1 MEILMTQRC
10 CFNMKNL
17 ILLALLVPSFS
28 FAQVTER
35 SFEALVRND
44 NERPEIEQVVL
55 KNLVSND
62 SFDGEHFRIVKGKAD
77 EAIRFDEEE
86 EGLRFRAATVYHHL
100 TIARNYFIEK
110 MKSDYVAQI
119 PKMTIRIEHTNQ
131 FHANGPFANDA
142 KEPQYNNALTIPGG
156 KNFRTGKEWGT
167 EIWFRPSKKIHLR
180 DLKTN
185 NLQAQEFH
193 VLMASFRKQTHMQT
207 IQAFLT
213 GAVMA
218 ATKDN
223 SAFFEIKNVV
233 RVVGASVVME
243 AGYQFFDP
251 ITKLFTRKWYWLD
264 TALVPE
270 IIYHEYSH
278 VALSDHLGLDG
289 STAIVEGMADF
300 FAGKIADSPKL
311 ATHIKKYN
319 TYNGKDATRKQEYKI
334 QMEQGEM
341 ANTDFVFGL
350 LWSMGEIVGK
360 SNEESFMFELRK
372 KTKPNDYIRKEF
384 IEALLQNCDEHCTS
398 PFTDKLRILKALNLK
413 GL

>member
-1 MEILMTQRC
+1 
-10 CFNMKNL
+10 MKTL
-17 ILLALLVPSFS
+17 IALALLVPSFS

-55 KNLVSND
+55 KDLTSND
-62 SFDGEHFRIVKGKAD
+62 SFDGEYFKIVQGKSD
-77 EAIRFDEEE
+77 EAVKFDAEQE
-86 EGLRFRAATVYHHL
+86 LTFRAATVYYHL

-110 MKSDYVAQI
+110 MKSEHIAKM
-119 PKMTIRIEHTNQ
+119 PKMTIRIDHFNQ

-142 KEPQYNNALTIPGG
+142 KEPQYNNALTVPGG
-156 KNFRTGKEWGT
+156 KNFRTGKEWGV
-167 EIWFRPSKKIHLR
+167 EIWFRPQKKIHLR

-185 NLQAQEFH
+185 NLQAQEFK
-193 VLMASFRKQTHMQT
+193 VLMGNFRKQTHMQT
-207 IQAFLT
+207 LQAFLT

-218 ATKDN
+218 VTKDN
-223 SAFFEIKNVV
+223 SAFFEMANVV

-243 AGYQFFDP
+243 GGYQFFDP
-251 ITKLFTRKWYWLD
+251 ITKVFTRKWYWLD

-278 VALSDHLGLDG
+278 VALADHLGLDS
-289 STAIVEGMADF
+289 STAVVEGMADY

-311 ATHIKKYN
+311 AAHIKKYN
-319 TYNGKDATRKQEYKI
+319 TYNGKDAKKKQDYKI
-334 QMEQGEM
+334 QFEMGEY
-341 ANTDFVFGL
+341 ANTDFLFGL
-350 LWSMGEIVGK
+350 LWSMGEIVGDQK
-360 SNEESFMFELRK
+360 EEAFMFELRK
-372 KTKPNDYIRKEF
+372 KLKPNDYIRKEL
-384 IEALLQNCDEHCTS
+384 IEALLQNCDEHCAS